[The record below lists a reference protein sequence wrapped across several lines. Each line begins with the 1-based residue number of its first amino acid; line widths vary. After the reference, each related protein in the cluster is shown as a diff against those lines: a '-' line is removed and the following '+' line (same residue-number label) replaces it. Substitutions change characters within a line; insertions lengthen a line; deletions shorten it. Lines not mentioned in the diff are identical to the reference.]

1 MMRKAYEIPS
11 EGDCRTLNPTL
22 DIINKMETEGVIG
35 PYAIAGAVAAYRYIE
50 ASVTE
55 DLDILFSFSAAKP
68 GLISLGPL
76 TAYLKKLGYTDFRRE
91 GIMIEGW
98 AVQFIPVADD
108 LDKEALEQAVE
119 VEIQSVRVRILRA
132 EYLVAKALQLGRPKD
147 QIRITQFLNEKAV
160 GINALCDVIKRHG
173 LTTAWKEF
181 CRRTK
186 VHDPCEKTTKTS
198 TVRSKIVTKKTKGK
212 RVKEDALLTKV
223 LERKAEGRLHLA
235 KLSISEKIERM
246 ERLRERLRP
255 FKEARERRKAYYSLA
270 FMMLSTRVVFAGSDG
285 SPHRFSL
292 VLHPFPRTRQDL
304 DCGVSPE
311 STSFPWSPG
320 PWSGRGLPAC
330 GLRSRVKGL
339 VGPPRACGAP
349 TW

>member
-1 MMRKAYEIPS
+1 MK
-11 EGDCRTLNPTL
+11 PTL

-35 PYAIAGAVAAYRYIE
+35 PYAIAGAVAAYQYIE

-55 DLDILFSFSAAKP
+55 DLDILVSFSAAKS

-147 QIRITQFLNEKAV
+147 QIRITQFLNEKVV
-160 GINALCDVIKRHG
+160 GIDALCDVIKRHG

-186 VHDPCEKTTKTS
+186 VDDPCEKKTKTS

-212 RVKEDALLTKV
+212 KVKANAVTKKTKGKRVKANAVTKKTKGKRVKEYALLTKV

-246 ERLRERLRP
+246 EQLRERLRP
-255 FKEARERRKAYYSLA
+255 FKEARERRKA
-270 FMMLSTRVVFAGSDG
+270 
-285 SPHRFSL
+285 
-292 VLHPFPRTRQDL
+292 
-304 DCGVSPE
+304 
-311 STSFPWSPG
+311 
-320 PWSGRGLPAC
+320 
-330 GLRSRVKGL
+330 
-339 VGPPRACGAP
+339 
-349 TW
+349 

>member
-1 MMRKAYEIPS
+1 MK
-11 EGDCRTLNPTL
+11 PTL

-55 DLDILFSFSAAKP
+55 DLDILVSFSAAKS
-68 GLISLGPL
+68 GLVSLGPL

-132 EYLVAKALQLGRPKD
+132 EYLVARALQLGRPKD

-160 GINALCDVIKRHG
+160 GINALRDVIKRHG

-186 VHDPCEKTTKTS
+186 VDDPFEKKTKTS

-212 RVKEDALLTKV
+212 GVKANAVTKKTKGKRVKEHALLTKV
-223 LERKAEGRLHLA
+223 LERKAEGSLHLA

-246 ERLRERLRP
+246 EQLRERLRP
-255 FKEARERRKAYYSLA
+255 FKEARERRKA
-270 FMMLSTRVVFAGSDG
+270 
-285 SPHRFSL
+285 
-292 VLHPFPRTRQDL
+292 
-304 DCGVSPE
+304 
-311 STSFPWSPG
+311 
-320 PWSGRGLPAC
+320 
-330 GLRSRVKGL
+330 
-339 VGPPRACGAP
+339 
-349 TW
+349 